1 MSTHFDSFQFF
12 TKCISHYR
20 ETEGFPKWDVDAC
33 NTAGY
38 WFNLAWRNNRSKSF
52 QSLSGFAWKA
62 MNSTMK
68 QLSNRL
74 TAERKVYVGGG
85 SQLWMLVMANPG
97 IENILSNEDVD
108 ELMMITL
115 M

>member
-1 MSTHFDSFQFF
+1 
-12 TKCISHYR
+12 
-20 ETEGFPKWDVDAC
+20 
-33 NTAGY
+33 
-38 WFNLAWRNNRSKSF
+38 
-52 QSLSGFAWKA
+52 